1 MDDECE
7 KLRMEEATNEWTILN
22 YSLNLGSEEI
32 PIEKYVQLAWQ
43 TFVHVEYNRFEL
55 VDLAWG
61 RKIDLGL
68 DLNEEPMEVIDVGD
82 QSSQKSS
89 FLKLRVSPITIL

>member
-32 PIEKYVQLAWQ
+32 PIEKYVQLA
-43 TFVHVEYNRFEL
+43 
-55 VDLAWG
+55 
-61 RKIDLGL
+61 
-68 DLNEEPMEVIDVGD
+68 
-82 QSSQKSS
+82 
-89 FLKLRVSPITIL
+89 